1 MNDSQGIL
9 EQACAIAGIDATGA
23 RLLRVGSTPSTG

>member
-23 RLLRVGSTPSTG
+23 RLLRVGSNTV